1 MLQPCRAR
9 SALPSSTCEKGA
21 LLLLPLVSVT
31 SHCSVLV
38 QRLKSAGQICGGC
51 YASAA
56 PKLVHG
62 GSPAGFIKMMPCL
75 HIALSVMATF
85 TDLPA
90 RQQCGRPKHHSH
102 HCMALPLASLSGT
115 AAIAAAGRRHRV
127 PLKKIKHLH
136 ATTATIAAL
145 CLPLRPPLPRQCSAS
160 HITDKHYAKFVVPFQ
175 NPPRDVAITLIEF
188 KCVSS

>member
-21 LLLLPLVSVT
+21 LLLLPLVSMT
-31 SHCSVLV
+31 SHCFVLV

-90 RQQCGRPKHHSH
+90 RQKCGRPKHHSH

-136 ATTATIAAL
+136 PYILLEILIRLLVYIALLLLDLDFNSGPQLLKLA
-145 CLPLRPPLPRQCSAS
+145 QS
-160 HITDKHYAKFVVPFQ
+160 
-175 NPPRDVAITLIEF
+175 
-188 KCVSS
+188 